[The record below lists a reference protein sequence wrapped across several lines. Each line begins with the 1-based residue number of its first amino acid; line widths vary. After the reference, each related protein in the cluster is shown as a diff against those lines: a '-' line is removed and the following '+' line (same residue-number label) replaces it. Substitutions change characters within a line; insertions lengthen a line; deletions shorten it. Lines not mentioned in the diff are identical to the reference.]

1 MNDMKNLHDWLLA
14 HHIELNDFTLIQRA
28 FIHSSYLNEN
38 PNEDFED
45 NQRLEFIGDAVLQ
58 LWSAKY
64 LYDRKPALTEGQMT
78 KMRASLV
85 NEASLCN
92 MAIVLGLNQFL
103 RLGQGEIREN
113 GTEKASIVADMFES
127 FLGALYLDS
136 GFEPIDSLLKS
147 IIDQIELSEKH
158 QNDDYKTRL
167 QEFVQADD
175 KRSIEYILVSESGP
189 SHERRFEMAVY
200 IDKMMFGKG
209 YGNSKKR
216 AEQAA
221 AKVALE
227 KLVR

>member
-85 NEASLCN
+85 NEASLCK

-127 FLGALYLDS
+127 FLRALYLDS

-221 AKVALE
+221 AKEALE

>member
-1 MNDMKNLHDWLLA
+1 MKDMKNLNDWLSERT
-14 HHIELNDFTLIQRA
+14 IEIHDSALIQRA

-38 PNEDFED
+38 PEVDGED

-58 LWSAKY
+58 LWSARY
-64 LYDRKPALTEGQMT
+64 LYEKTPTLSEGQMT

-85 NEASLCN
+85 NEASLYK
-92 MAIVLGLNQFL
+92 MAILLGLNHYL
-103 RLGQGEIREN
+103 KLGQGEIREN
-113 GTEKASIVADMFES
+113 GIEKQSIVADMFES

-136 GFEPIDSLLKS
+136 GFKYIDEILRS
-147 IIDQIELSEKH
+147 IIDHIELSEKH

-175 KRSIEYILVSESGP
+175 KRSIEYILISESGP

-221 AKVALE
+221 AKEALE

>member
-1 MNDMKNLHDWLLA
+1 MNNMKNLHDWLLA

-38 PNEDFED
+38 PQEDSED

-64 LYDRKPALTEGQMT
+64 LYDRKPALSEGQMT

-85 NEASLCN
+85 NEASLCK

-113 GTEKASIVADMFES
+113 GTEKVSIVADMFES
-127 FLGALYLDS
+127 FLGALYLAS
-136 GFEPIDSLLKS
+136 GFEPIDVLLKS

-221 AKVALE
+221 AKEALE

>member
-1 MNDMKNLHDWLLA
+1 MKNLHEWLLA

-64 LYDRKPALTEGQMT
+64 LYDRKPALSEGQMT

-85 NEASLCN
+85 NEASLCK

-113 GTEKASIVADMFES
+113 GIEKASIVADMFES

-209 YGNSKKR
+209 SGNSKKR

-221 AKVALE
+221 AKEALE